1 MSRARRLILFYA
13 MFVLVLFSGACARD
27 DADAVD
33 LFDAYSE
40 IFAAMSFREEQ
51 CGSRPAYPLI
61 IPGRPSAYG
70 VRLCSLLIL
79 QEPCPFTDYPLFCI
93 EMYTKECEF
102 CDIPG
107 LDP

>member
-1 MSRARRLILFYA
+1 MNRVARLSLCSM
-13 MFVLVLFSGACARD
+13 MFVLLLSSGACAQD

-33 LFDAYSE
+33 LYDAYSE
-40 IFAAMSFREEQ
+40 IFAAMSFRERQ
-51 CGSRPAYPLI
+51 CGQRPAYPLI

-79 QEPCPFTDYPLFCI
+79 QEPCPFTDFPLFCI
-93 EMYTKECEF
+93 EMYTRECAF